1 MSASTPDKRGDFAL
15 GLHQQI
21 CRRDFLNATLLASG
35 TALLGSQTPAQLFI
49 ENSAVWG
56 GYTGVGDYRDANGN
70 TEEVMLQGH
79 AIRDG
84 ASDKP
89 PAYSIDTKEF
99 FDCIVVG
106 GGISGLSAALFFKNQ
121 ERSGRTCLVI
131 DNHPIFGG
139 EAKRN
144 EFIVD
149 GHLLN
154 GPQGSNL
161 LGPPIVGSAI
171 GQFFDAI
178 GLDWR
183 SFEYQVWQGPS
194 PEIHLS
200 RTSYQGFFFMPPN
213 FGFYFGARFGHQPG
227 IWVTDPWGR
236 NLEGTPFSAEM
247 RSELLK
253 WRQRENSAR
262 EDKPY
267 KYEGDEGSRYLD
279 SMTREEYLIKHEGL
293 SRDTIRTFLAPI
305 MAQGNGLG
313 HDAISAFAPYA
324 YGPSGG
330 DGPESLLSWPGGNAG
345 MARHI
350 VKTLIPDSIQGPS
363 TLQGVSRGRVN
374 FDALDRPENSVRLR
388 LRCTVIQVEH
398 EREPEKSDFVWVT
411 YTQAGATYRL
421 KARSVVMAG
430 GGWTTKHV
438 VRDLTP
444 EYHDA
449 FSQFYRSAC
458 LVANVAVRNWRFLYQ
473 LGMSGGRWFEGFG
486 HWTEVRK
493 NGVFGTDDKT
503 IGPDSP
509 TVLTVYAPFFYPGL
523 PTPEQG
529 TKGRMELFST
539 PFLDYERKIREQF
552 SDMFSASGFDA
563 RRDIAGIVLNRW
575 GHAFVNPQP
584 GFFFGKQGK
593 PSPREVVRSKPFGRI
608 AFANTDASGAM
619 DHVNATAEAHRA
631 VYQIWGLVS

>member
-1 MSASTPDKRGDFAL
+1 MAASESDRHGDRSL
-15 GLHQQI
+15 GLKQRI

-35 TALLGSQTPAQLFI
+35 SALLGSLTPSELLAQG
-49 ENSAVWG
+49 NQVWG
-56 GYTGVGDYRDANGN
+56 GYTGEGDYKDANGN
-70 TEEVMLQGH
+70 TEEVMRQGH
-79 AIRDG
+79 GIRDG
-84 ASDKP
+84 AFDKL
-89 PAYSIDTKEF
+89 PADLIDKDDL
-99 FDCIVVG
+99 FDCVVVG

-121 ERSGRTCLVI
+121 ERSRRTCLVLE
-131 DNHPIFGG
+131 NHSIFGG
-139 EAKRN
+139 EARRN

-171 GQFFDAI
+171 DQFFEAI
-178 GLDWR
+178 GFDWR
-183 SFEYQVWQGPS
+183 SFQYQSWQGPS
-194 PEIHLS
+194 PEMHLS
-200 RTSYQGFFFMPPN
+200 RTSYQGFFYMPPN
-213 FGFYFGARFGHQPG
+213 FGFYCGGKFGQLSGT
-227 IWVTDPWGR
+227 WVTDPWGKK
-236 NLEGTPFSAEM
+236 LEGTSFPPQM

-253 WRQRENSAR
+253 WREREHSDADER
-262 EDKPY
+262 PRY
-267 KYEGDEGSRYLD
+267 KYEGDDVSRYLD
-279 SMTREEYLIKHEGL
+279 SMTREEYLVKHGGL

-313 HDAISAFAPYA
+313 HDAISAFAPHA

-350 VKTLIPDSIQGPS
+350 VKTLIPDSIEGPP
-363 TLQGVSRGRVN
+363 TLEGVSRGRVN
-374 FDALDRPENSVRLR
+374 FQSLDRRENSVRIR
-388 LRCTVIQVEH
+388 LRSTVVRVEH
-398 EREPEKSDFVWVT
+398 DGEPEKSSFVWVT
-411 YTQAGATYRL
+411 YTQAGKTYRVR
-421 KARSVVMAG
+421 ARSVVMASG
-430 GGWTTKHV
+430 AWITKHV

-444 EYHDA
+444 EYHEA
-449 FSQFYRSAC
+449 LGQFYRSAC
-458 LVANVAVRNWRFLYQ
+458 VVANVAVRNWRFLYK
-473 LGMSGGRWFEGFG
+473 LGLSGGRWFNGFG

-493 NGVFGTDDKT
+493 NGVFATDDKT

-509 TVLTVYAPFFYPGL
+509 TVLTLYAPFFYPGL

-539 PFLDYERKIREQF
+539 PFVDYERNIRQQF

-584 GFFFGKQGK
+584 GFFFGRNGK
-593 PSPREVVRSKPFGRI
+593 PAPRELIRSKPFGRI

-619 DHVNATAEAHRA
+619 DHVNATGEAHRA
-631 VYQIWGLVS
+631 VYQLWD